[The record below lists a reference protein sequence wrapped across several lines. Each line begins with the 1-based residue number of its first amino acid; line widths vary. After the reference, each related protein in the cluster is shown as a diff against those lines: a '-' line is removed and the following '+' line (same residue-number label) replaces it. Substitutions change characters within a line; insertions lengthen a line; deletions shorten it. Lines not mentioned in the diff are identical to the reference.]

1 MNQKLQERITN
12 AIEKAPSNQNYVSVK
27 EALGILPVSR
37 EALYKKLK
45 SGELPCFKFGRKIF
59 VDVDEVLAVMRVQ
72 TQRQIDR

>member
-45 SGELPCFKFGRKIF
+45 SGELPCFKFGRKIL

-72 TQRQIDR
+72 AQSQINL

>member
-59 VDVDEVLAVMRVQ
+59 VDVDEVLAAMRVQ
-72 TQRQIDR
+72 PQRQINR